1 MFLGQTLLYVLMA
14 WLVAAGIVLLI
25 YLAIS
30 VADFHQV
37 LWEAVGVA
45 VHATWLIPALLLVST
60 GSPLAVLAGV
70 GLISIAVRLLLS
82 GHIPQKGNLVRRS
95 PQIQEGQRWGILG
108 AGLFQLGVAALL
120 IDKPYL
126 AAVFG
131 AVSVMIWTAVGISSG
146 LLQRRRPAT
155 ALRSTLTIGAT
166 LILATLLLG
175 AQIRTAAGKGQST
188 NVMDIAQA
196 NPPQAEKKTKV
207 TRVFTDTA
215 MTVPEGVPGVILR
228 PDTTSGKRVAIAAA
242 SPRWR
247 LEPMGVMKPVSFP
260 FTGEYRLFPTSLS
273 DAPPDSLRVSGTPLD
288 ARYKSFTGQP
298 VETEAYQKLEPPF
311 DFTNCGALRVAL
323 SSDEAAPGMVK
334 VQLLIGDKWID
345 IGSDL
350 FGPARV
356 DNLSFRVPFDVPRRM
371 LVSAIRLEFHRDPAS
386 VNRTAKVAIDRFELL
401 PRTSAR

>member
-1 MFLGQTLLYVLMA
+1 MFLGQALMYVLVA
-14 WLVAAGIVLLI
+14 WLVAAGIILLI

-45 VHATWLIPALLLVST
+45 VHATWLIPAVLLVST

-70 GLISIAVRLLLS
+70 GLISIAVRLLIS

-95 PQIQEGQRWGILG
+95 PQIQEVQRWGILG

-126 AAVFG
+126 AAAFG
-131 AVSVMIWTAVGISSG
+131 AVSVMTWTAVGISSG
-146 LLQRRRPAT
+146 LLQRRRPVT
-155 ALRSTLTIGAT
+155 AVRSTLTIGAT
-166 LILATLLLG
+166 LILTTLLLG
-175 AQIRTAAGKGQST
+175 AQIRAAAGKGQST
-188 NVMDIAQA
+188 NVVDIAQS
-196 NPPQAEKKTKV
+196 NPLQAEKKMKV
-207 TRVFTDTA
+207 TRVFTDSA
-215 MTVPEGVPGVILR
+215 KTVPEGVPGVILR
-228 PDTTSGKRVAIAAA
+228 PDTKAGKGVAIAAA

-247 LEPMGVMKPVSFP
+247 LEPGVMKPVSFP
-260 FTGEYRLFPTSLS
+260 FTGEYRLFPTSLAG
-273 DAPPDSLRVSGTPLD
+273 APSDSLRVSGTPLD
-288 ARYKSFTGQP
+288 ARYKTFTGQP

-311 DFTNCGALRVAL
+311 DFTNCGALLVAL
-323 SSDEAAPGMVK
+323 SSDEAVPGMVK
-334 VQLLIGDKWID
+334 VQLLIGGKWMD

-350 FGPARV
+350 FGPAAV
-356 DNLSFRVPFDVPRRM
+356 DRLSFQVPLNVPRRL

-401 PRTSAR
+401 PRMSAR